1 LLNTQTQNSDYYPV
15 RINVLENAVENIGIL
30 EKSGVSDYT
39 LFGSIISER
48 SWSLP
53 DDCNTYTSLYYDNVG
68 SGLFENENGLDFC
81 SRTDLN
87 AIHLAADTCI

>member
-1 LLNTQTQNSDYYPV
+1 MPHQKIPDYTPV
-15 RINVLENAVENIGIL
+15 RINMLETAVENIGIL

-53 DDCNTYTSLYYDNVG
+53 DDCNTYTSLYYDKP
-68 SGLFENENGLDFC
+68 LDLTFLMVVEHGQNLGDQV
-81 SRTDLN
+81 SIFIAIQITD
-87 AIHLAADTCI
+87 I